1 MDGVFIFMAG
11 LAVAANFI
19 WLKFKYDHERYSD
32 MALDVIIMVLL
43 SFMFTGTASGLAI
56 AMVGGFVI
64 SVYLYYS
71 PPHLP
76 KQTADEHKEL
86 EEWFKVV

>member
-11 LAVAANFI
+11 IAVAANFI
-19 WLKFKYDHERYSD
+19 WLKFKFDHQRYGD

-56 AMVGGFVI
+56 AMVGGFII

-71 PPHLP
+71 PPRLP
-76 KQTADEHKEL
+76 EPKEEDIIDMFSL
-86 EEWFKVV
+86 ND